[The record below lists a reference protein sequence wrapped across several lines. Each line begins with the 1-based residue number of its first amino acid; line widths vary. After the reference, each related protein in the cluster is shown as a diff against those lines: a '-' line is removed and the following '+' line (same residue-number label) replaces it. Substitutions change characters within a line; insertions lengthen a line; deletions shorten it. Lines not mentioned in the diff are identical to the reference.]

1 MSRTEVVINNISLIF
16 DLGDTNILQDA
27 EIVRF
32 SNRVIQL
39 RRDGSRKNDIA
50 DLCFSEMRYATES
63 LFYHLVAML
72 FRIMG
77 VNCHAS
83 RSGDNSAR
91 WDLIIEDS
99 VESIPVEVK
108 SPAEVLL
115 FSLKAIRQALENKI
129 MLLSR
134 KEYPTLSDT
143 TSLAACYYLPN
154 DRAETTNLINDI
166 HTANV
171 FNIGIV
177 DFYTLLTI
185 AVTIIYDEK
194 TFDIS

>member
-1 MSRTEVVINNISLIF
+1 M
-16 DLGDTNILQDA
+16 
-27 EIVRF
+27 
-32 SNRVIQL
+32 
-39 RRDGSRKNDIA
+39 K
-50 DLCFSEMRYATES
+50 
-63 LFYHLVAML
+63 
-72 FRIMG
+72 
-77 VNCHAS
+77 
-83 RSGDNSAR
+83 
-91 WDLIIEDS
+91 
-99 VESIPVEVK
+99 SIPVEVK

-185 AVTIIYDEK
+185 AVTNIYDEK